1 MKRTDG
7 WKEWLAAALLIL
19 NFWNVFYPEFTL
31 TEEVY
36 RPVFDEGTDRETSG
50 RMDYE
55 KILNAQ
61 AGEVEVRLSFLDN
74 RKGKPVARK
83 EAAPDRT
90 QDGEEGLNHA
100 DTGGKAKTDRGV

>member
-36 RPVFDEGTDRETSG
+36 RPVFD
-50 RMDYE
+50 
-55 KILNAQ
+55 
-61 AGEVEVRLSFLDN
+61 
-74 RKGKPVARK
+74 
-83 EAAPDRT
+83 
-90 QDGEEGLNHA
+90 
-100 DTGGKAKTDRGV
+100 

>member
-7 WKEWLAAALLIL
+7 WKEWVAAALLIL

-36 RPVFDEGTDRETSG
+36 RPVFDEGTDGETSG

-74 RKGKPVARK
+74 RKGKSVARK
-83 EAAPDRT
+83 EAAPDWM

-100 DTGGKAKTDRGV
+100 DTGGKAKADRGV